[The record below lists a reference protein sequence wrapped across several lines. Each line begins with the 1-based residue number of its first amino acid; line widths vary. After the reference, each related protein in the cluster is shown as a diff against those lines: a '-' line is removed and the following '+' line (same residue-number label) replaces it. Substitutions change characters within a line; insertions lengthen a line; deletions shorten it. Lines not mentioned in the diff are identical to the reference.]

1 MADSAIAAG
10 VTITELRVTGARGG
24 ASTRFGRRSG
34 ALDANHLVIETA
46 PAMAITTISA
56 PTIIKRQGRCME
68 ALLLLSQ
75 THNRISDSIVVPRT
89 GRIESPL
96 APGS

>member
-10 VTITELRVTGARGG
+10 VTITELRATGARGG

-34 ALDANHLVIETA
+34 ALDANHLVIDAA
-46 PAMAITTISA
+46 PALAITTISA
-56 PTIIKRQGRCME
+56 PTIIKPRGRCMP

-75 THNRISDSIVVPRT
+75 TYTYFRLNRGATT
-89 GRIESPL
+89 GRIESSL